1 MITLR
6 HPAHLH
12 LARYACVASKDEQLP
27 TGRDGLLTSVTAV
40 LGNVAAHFAT
50 LLLTGCRDHDLLNH
64 NVFVLDL
71 ERLRLERISVA
82 RRGGY
87 EVCGGG

>member
-1 MITLR
+1 M
-6 HPAHLH
+6 
-12 LARYACVASKDEQLP
+12 LACYACIASKDEQP
-27 TGRDGLLTSVTAV
+27 QAGRDGLLTPVTAV

-50 LLLTGCRDHDLLNH
+50 LLLTGCRDSDLLMH

-71 ERLRLERISVA
+71 ERLLLEGIAVA
-82 RRGGY
+82 RRGGC